1 MPGLNQLRK
10 FSNDVQKLGDEAKI
24 RAKRGEIQPVVP
36 FPQGISEDD
45 DSDDFIVGIPEPKEN
60 DSSENLDDESSVS
73 EDSQDIKLDD
83 LIPGAD
89 SGAADSAPSADPSS
103 DTSIDDLL
111 NSVAGNVPG
120 VDENFDISSLDNLDN
135 LGTGD
140 TAGEVDFSDLD
151 NLSVPDSTPDAEN
164 TTNSIE
170 ETENLDSSASMGAD
184 TLDDFIND
192 ASASAEPSSESADP
206 LAGFDLDSVLPENPS
221 DSDSQENASEGLDGL
236 GSADGADS
244 ALPDDIS
251 IPDFD
256 ASAADSVDL
265 SEPLETT
272 VGEETDSENPLA
284 EDIGADTLSF
294 EPSAD
299 SEGDSS
305 AFPMDDFANFDIDNA
320 ISSGEDASSPAS
332 DSEPLEDSFNAEL
345 AGPAE
350 NAEIPDAT
358 LEVPSDPFE
367 MPELSA
373 MGDSIDFEGSDSGA
387 GEKKEGDEEFPVT
400 EAGGFSGGDDFLL
413 SDDFEI
419 PGFSDTEDADFGPKK
434 ARVDTADFS
443 KASGGRPKNTLT
455 DEEYTVFKR
464 NLAAYPL
471 NLRIVIEEFIAK
483 NEFTD
488 DAVFEVIEKILSKTP
503 ARQLASQMEKM
514 LDVTI
519 DVPRDYERRSFAQYQ
534 AYKQS
539 FQYQLKNRIIPFAII
554 GVVLLFVGLGLF
566 NLGRIFVYKPIRA
579 YLAYKE
585 GYALIQ
591 NNEFPQSEVCFEK
604 AVDYRPMKGWFFKFA
619 RGYREKKQYERAAK
633 MYKNILGYF
642 NFDKMAG
649 LEYAEMEL
657 YDRANYEQAEKIV
670 RRDVLDHHINDADG
684 ILLLGD
690 IFLEWAWEDPEK
702 YESARQVYT
711 ELIERYGENNTSL
724 SRMLRYY
731 IRTDRLREVLI
742 YKNMFYPDRKT
753 LSPADWTEL
762 SGYLL
767 EKLYGPL
774 SIGDEYLRSS
784 IEDVKKMLDYA
795 ERGNPMD
802 PVARYN
808 MAKYYIYNGDK
819 VFAVAEMENAIDLF
833 NKSTVRSKK
842 NTYRQIDASR
852 ILGELYISSNE
863 YLKAQT
869 VFTGGI
875 NLFKSENEKTGLE
888 GDEHTGRLFADMGDI
903 DYFINGDLDSAL
915 RNYETAIRI
924 KNDTPTLNFRVGA
937 IRYGKQD
944 YDKALHSFL
953 KVHEEVPTDENLLLS
968 LANTLSLKGD
978 NFAAQGYYKELLA
991 QLDDERSRHSL
1002 SKPQDDE
1009 DDRRIVDMYVK
1020 TNNNLGITLY
1030 RLAKQTG
1037 DSEYNAEAMVRLSDS
1052 MRAYDAATRN
1062 PTSMI
1067 RMAGSNLAAQNSE
1080 YIFKSYPDF
1089 EPGIY
1094 TDIPKVLTGEKILT
1108 Q

>member
-10 FSNDVQKLGDEAKI
+10 FSNDIQKLGDEAKI

-45 DSDDFIVGIPEPKEN
+45 DSDDFIVGIPEPKET
-60 DSSENLDDESSVS
+60 DSSENLDDVSSVS
-73 EDSQDIKLDD
+73 EDSQDIQLDD
-83 LIPGAD
+83 LLPEAD
-89 SGAADSAPSADPSS
+89 SDTAAEDVAVADEPTKDPSL
-103 DTSIDDLL
+103 DELL
-111 NSVAGNVPG
+111 GSVTDNVSG
-120 VDENFDISSLDNLDN
+120 IDENFDLNGLDNLDN
-135 LGTGD
+135 LGTVD
-140 TAGEVDFSDLD
+140 SSEPLDFSDLD
-151 NLSVPDSTPDAEN
+151 NIAATDSTADAETTTNIEETGNPDSVPD
-164 TTNSIE
+164 I
-170 ETENLDSSASMGAD
+170 GAD
-184 TLDDFIND
+184 SLDDFIND
-192 ASASAEPSSESADP
+192 TSATAAPSADSADP
-206 LAGFDLDSVLPENPS
+206 LAGFDLDSVLPES
-221 DSDSQENASEGLDGL
+221 ADSQENASENLDGL
-236 GSADGADS
+236 DSVADTDS

-251 IPDFD
+251 LPDLD
-256 ASAADSVDL
+256 ASSSDSQDSSEPFEPAVAAD
-265 SEPLETT
+265 EN
-272 VGEETDSENPLA
+272 DSENPLA
-284 EDIGADTLSF
+284 EDIGADTLSV
-294 EPSAD
+294 EPA
-299 SEGDSS
+299 GDGEDNSS
-305 AFPMDDFANFDIDNA
+305 AFPMDDLANFDIDNA
-320 ISSGEDASSPAS
+320 ISSGESGEVPS
-332 DSEPLEDSFNAEL
+332 DSETPADNFNAEL

-358 LEVPSDPFE
+358 LEVPSEPFE

-373 MGDSIDFEGSDSGA
+373 MDESIDFDGKSSGD
-387 GEKKEGDEEFPVT
+387 GEKKTGDEEFPVT
-400 EAGGFSGGDDFLL
+400 EPGGFSGGDDFLL

-455 DEEYTVFKR
+455 DDEYSIFKK

-554 GVVLLFVGLGLF
+554 GVVLLFVGIGLF

-591 NNEFPQSEVCFEK
+591 NNEFPQSEVCFDE

-642 NFDKMAG
+642 NFDKNAG

-702 YESARQVYT
+702 YESARKVYT
-711 ELIERYGENNTSL
+711 ELIERYGENDTSL

-742 YKNMFYPDRKT
+742 YKNMFYPDRKK

-795 ERGNPMD
+795 ERGNPKD

-833 NKSTVRSKK
+833 NKSTVRSKT

-1002 SKPQDDE
+1002 SKPQSDE